1 MKTITLPGGVRAFVY
16 MRAACKPAGMARVF
30 LCGHLI
36 CDPFWGSFG
45 DGISFSERAGVPI
58 HLDGLSF
65 SFVEYWTTH
74 YTFTTMHTA
83 THIHAHSTHSVV
95 CLCVCVLPR
104 TYFTDTYSSIA
115 PLCISYLL
123 CKASEISIMAGLF
136 ANEYAQFLQQRQRKA
151 SLPFFA
157 DRLLCR
163 VLGGNQCLPI
173 SDWRREDSSWHL
185 LSNMPPVYI
194 S

>member
-83 THIHAHSTHSVV
+83 THITCTQHTQRRVFV
-95 CLCVCVLPR
+95 CMCVAPHVFYGHVLFHC
-104 TYFTDTYSSIA
+104 TLVHI
-115 PLCISYLL
+115 
-123 CKASEISIMAGLF
+123 LF
-136 ANEYAQFLQQRQRKA
+136 AMQ
-151 SLPFFA
+151 
-157 DRLLCR
+157 
-163 VLGGNQCLPI
+163 G
-173 SDWRREDSSWHL
+173 
-185 LSNMPPVYI
+185 
-194 S
+194 